1 MRPHRLAFCA
11 LGPYPAETAIDFD
24 QLVADGLF
32 LIWGPTGAG
41 KTFLLD
47 ALCFALYGE
56 VPGERRHDALR
67 SDHAPPH
74 ASPLVELEFTAQ
86 GTRWRI
92 CRTPWHERAKKRGE
106 GTTENKPEAT
116 LERREGEQWRAVAQR
131 IAEVNAEVTRLI
143 GLTASQFQQVVLLP
157 QGRFEKVLRSKSD
170 EREKLLLTLFDTS
183 IYASA
188 ASWLDE
194 QAKHRRDTAAG
205 IERELLGLRSRAA
218 DRWSEEFPFDE
229 SGGSPDDS
237 AEPSG
242 AADSADAPWPADQI
256 ELDELLKRAQS
267 VAGDAAAIAATAEA
281 RQRSANED
289 HSCATQLA
297 GRWDRREGLRHKLSR
312 LVNAMADIK
321 AKREAL
327 SLADDAEALRQVLDD
342 EQSRR
347 GKLAQRAALVSA
359 HYAALRESLAETL
372 NLPDTFAIPSVDDPA
387 LQSRLAHLGTQ
398 IALHLDKLSKFADD
412 ASTAGQRE
420 SDAAAKRDAAAAH
433 LDRQEQLERAAAE
446 HDSESKEAERELRDA
461 KSAADRISALTAAA
475 TSAHERAEAAVGL
488 QSLAPELSDATR
500 SLQSAKDS
508 TFDRRDEELDLRR
521 RYLDG
526 IAAVLAGSLVNAEPC
541 PVCGSAEHPNPAEP
555 AGDAVRFEHLEA
567 ASAAVERAVE
577 AEERA
582 GDVLQGIKS
591 RIGELR
597 GRAGDVADD
606 ADTAARQ
613 SESAAAELTAATEL
627 AGKQPALQDVLADH
641 QSKAKSARQQSGKA
655 GTAAALALAAAEAA
669 EGDARELRS
678 KISQAIGE
686 LDLDEAVAGLQA
698 VESCLDE
705 LQTSVEDQT
714 KARTALDAL
723 AGTLAAQLES
733 SPFTTSD
740 EAQSALLDAT
750 AREELRD
757 EVARHDQAMHDTQR
771 DLRADDLECL
781 PDDRPDTHASQ
792 EAAEAAT
799 AAAKKTGEHHTR
811 IASARD
817 AIGDWADE
825 HRNVDAEYASALAD
839 AELWTAAAN
848 RCSGRLPPKV
858 SLQRWVLS
866 AYLEQICGFASR
878 RLGAMS
884 GGRYRLSV
892 YREGER
898 QGAKAGLGLRV
909 HDAHT
914 GAEREVST
922 LSGGETFQASLSLA
936 LGVADVVTA
945 RTGGVHLDVLFVDE
959 GFGTLDSEAL
969 QLAMDEL
976 DRLREGGRAVG
987 LISHVSELRERIH
1000 TGIEVHRTDKGSDI
1014 TVGPISQI

>member
-1 MRPHRLAFCA
+1 MRPHRLRLCA

-131 IAEVNAEVTRLI
+131 ISDVNAEITRLI

-157 QGRFEKVLRSKSD
+157 QGRFEKVLRSRSED
-170 EREKLLLTLFDTS
+170 REQLLRTLFDTS

-194 QAKHRRDTAAG
+194 QAKQRRDTAAG

-242 AADSADAPWPADQI
+242 AAEPADAPWPADQI
-256 ELDELLKRAQS
+256 ELDELLRQAQS
-267 VAGDAAAIAATAEA
+267 AA
-281 RQRSANED
+281 RQAAGAAETTDAVLRLATDD
-289 HSCATQLA
+289 HKQAVQLA
-297 GRWDRREGLRHKLSR
+297 DRWDRRESLRRQISRLADIDGAIDANREVLRLAEAAEGLRQL
-312 LVNAMADIK
+312 
-321 AKREAL
+321 
-327 SLADDAEALRQVLDD
+327 LDD
-342 EQSRR
+342 EERSRNER
-347 GKLAQRAALVSA
+347 DRCITELTERYDILQECWASAPSLPDDLVVPAIDETSSPNLLAPTAAQISRHADKLA
-359 HYAALRESLAETL
+359 EFAE
-372 NLPDTFAIPSVDDPA
+372 F
-387 LQSRLAHLGTQ
+387 
-398 IALHLDKLSKFADD
+398 
-412 ASTAGQRE
+412 ASTADGRE
-420 SDAAAKRDAAAAH
+420 SDAAAERESAANHLLARNELDGAAEMNDSERTSAEAELVKALSAVERIPVLTAAAQ
-433 LDRQEQLERAAAE
+433 RSRERAAA
-446 HDSESKEAERELRDA
+446 
-461 KSAADRISALTAAA
+461 AAA
-475 TSAHERAEAAVGL
+475 LRTFLPRLRAAEDAVRAAR
-488 QSLAPELSDATR
+488 AAT
-500 SLQSAKDS
+500 L
-508 TFDRRDEELDLRR
+508 DRRNEELDLRE
-521 RYLDG
+521 RYLGG
-526 IAAVLAGSLVNAEPC
+526 IAAVLAGELVDAKPC

-555 AGDAVRFEHLEA
+555 AEDAVRVEDVEA
-567 ASAAVERAVE
+567 ASAAVEAAVGF
-577 AEERA
+577 EEREEA
-582 GDVLQGIKS
+582 ILQDIQFQVD
-591 RIGELR
+591 ELR
-597 GRAGDVADD
+597 GQAGDDD
-606 ADTAARQ
+606 ADTAAGRA
-613 SESAAAELTAATEL
+613 ESDAADLAVATEL
-627 AGKQPALQDVLADH
+627 AGRVPALQEAVALHTSDADTARR
-641 QSKAKSARQQSGKA
+641 QSVEAATS
-655 GTAAALALAAAEAA
+655 AALACERAKTAEHEAA
-669 EGDARELRS
+669 DLRT
-678 KISQAIGE
+678 KIRQAIGE
-686 LDLDEAVAGLQA
+686 VAPDEAVASVKA
-698 VESCLDE
+698 VESCLVE
-705 LQTSVEDQT
+705 LQNAVAARAD
-714 KARTALDAL
+714 ARTALDAL
-723 AGTLAAQLES
+723 VGTLDALLEG
-733 SPFTTSD
+733 SPFATAD
-740 EAQSALLDAT
+740 EARSALLEDT
-750 AREELRD
+750 QRDELRRQV
-757 EVARHDQAMHDTQR
+757 ELHDQATRDAER
-771 DLRADDLECL
+771 DLRADDLQGLADE
-781 PDDRPDTHASQ
+781 RPDTDATQ
-792 EAAEAAT
+792 QALT
-799 AAAKKTGEHHTR
+799 AADDAAKDARDHHTR
-811 IASARD
+811 VAGARD
-817 AIGDWADE
+817 AIGGWTAE
-825 HRNVDAEYASALAD
+825 HREADAQHAAALAE
-839 AELWTAAAN
+839 AELWSAVAN
-848 RCSGRLPPKV
+848 RCNGRSAPRV

-866 AYLEQICGFASR
+866 AYLEQICEFANR

-898 QGAKAGLGLRV
+898 RGAKAGLGLRV

-945 RTGGVHLDVLFVDE
+945 RTGGVRLDVLFVDE

-976 DRLREGGRAVG
+976 DCLREGGRAVG

-1014 TVGPISQI
+1014 TVGAISQI